1 MSHTMRAWDFSA
13 RPGAGYRCPDRSIP
27 TASFIASSNPAHW
40 RRRRAPREGVS
51 ARQAQPTQPS
61 TTKQIQEK
69 PNKTKQKSLDL
80 FGFIRPNQGF
90 SRGYGGTQIKKF
102 LLPSQVVCRTPKQH
116 PHFFSPRQTCRA
128 WARFEIHIAYGQDSR
143 KELQNLVGAVN
154 YCSRSNPKPDQ
165 PLNHPKIEP
174 RAPARSDARE

>member
-1 MSHTMRAWDFSA
+1 
-13 RPGAGYRCPDRSIP
+13 
-27 TASFIASSNPAHW
+27 
-40 RRRRAPREGVS
+40 VS

-116 PHFFSPRQTCRA
+116 SPLFFSSANLQSVGSFR
-128 WARFEIHIAYGQDSR
+128 IHIAYGQDSR
-143 KELQNLVGAVN
+143 KELQNLVG
-154 YCSRSNPKPDQ
+154 P
-165 PLNHPKIEP
+165 
-174 RAPARSDARE
+174 

>member
-1 MSHTMRAWDFSA
+1 
-13 RPGAGYRCPDRSIP
+13 
-27 TASFIASSNPAHW
+27 
-40 RRRRAPREGVS
+40 VS

-116 PHFFSPRQTCRA
+116 SPL
-128 WARFEIHIAYGQDSR
+128 FLLG
-143 KELQNLVGAVN
+143 
-154 YCSRSNPKPDQ
+154 KPAERG
-165 PLNHPKIEP
+165 LGSKYI
-174 RAPARSDARE
+174 